1 MKYNTA
7 CSLDKCPKS
16 LISLWTWCRNP
27 LAASFVQT
35 LKKRGVTW
43 SEEGAVLTTQDICN
57 SPGDLPAPAFFLN
70 TSRAQEGELV
80 SLRCTLDG
88 PSVPSRIVFCKGRM
102 EAHSLK
108 GQLGKLI
115 YTIILDVTQG
125 TEGVYTC
132 GYQLKDDSNR
142 VRSSALSAG
151 RILDVP
157 GVGAGETTQ
166 DIRSSPA
173 PHARLPHALPT
184 GTALAVAAVGLV
196 LLAAG
201 SWFAIRKGACR
212 GRCPRPLHGAGSD
225 EDSSADPSQYYAN
238 VDEMGRVKL
247 SQSICSQH

>member
-1 MKYNTA
+1 
-7 CSLDKCPKS
+7 
-16 LISLWTWCRNP
+16 
-27 LAASFVQT
+27 
-35 LKKRGVTW
+35 
-43 SEEGAVLTTQDICN
+43 
-57 SPGDLPAPAFFLN
+57 
-70 TSRAQEGELV
+70 
-80 SLRCTLDG
+80 
-88 PSVPSRIVFCKGRM
+88 M

-157 GVGAGETTQ
+157 DNASTSPERP
-166 DIRSSPA
+166 ISPA

-225 EDSSADPSQYYAN
+225 EDSSADPSNYYAN
-238 VDEMGRVKL
+238 VDEMGRVKVSAAQAQPCRL
-247 SQSICSQH
+247 SLHVMAARGQAVGEQMQAKSASDGRNLGASRKAGGGLLPPAMTQILYWAHFCSTKMLSGVLE